1 MRAVESKPQ
10 LSVLFAM
17 IIFLL
22 NKVTVSLK
30 LTVTYLITLRTKLTP
45 ASLCLNDGLVAG
57 PKEVFF
63 TDDLY
68 QVGAFQHLPGIIVDS
83 RKHERAALFVES
95 FMQAMNYFD
104 ASRIDQR
111 NAAHG

>member
-45 ASLCLNDGLVAG
+45 ASLCLNDSLVAG

-63 TDDLY
+63 TNHLY
-68 QVGAFQHLPGIIVDS
+68 QVSTFEHLTRIIVDS
-83 RKHERAALFVES
+83 GKHERAALLMES
-95 FMQAMNYFD
+95 FMQAMNHFD
-104 ASRIDQR
+104 ASCVDQR
-111 NAAHG
+111 DAAH